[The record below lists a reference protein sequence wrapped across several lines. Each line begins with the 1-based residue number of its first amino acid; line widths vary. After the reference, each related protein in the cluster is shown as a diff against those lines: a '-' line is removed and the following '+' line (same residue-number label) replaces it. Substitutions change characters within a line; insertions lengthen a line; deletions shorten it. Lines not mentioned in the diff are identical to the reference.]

1 MGLCLHQLACLMA
14 GLRKGVS
21 NLILNCGLYIVSMLS
36 LCPEVSVA
44 SINVIKNSVFF
55 KDLPVPMYN
64 SSKSQKNVSSCLP
77 SL

>member
-1 MGLCLHQLACLMA
+1 MA
-14 GLRKGVS
+14 SLGEGVS
-21 NLILNCGLYIVSMLS
+21 NKTLNCKLYIISMLS
-36 LCPEVSVA
+36 LCQEVSVA
-44 SINVIKNSVFF
+44 SVNVIKDSIFF